1 MLKASPAQ
9 SRIRYLA
16 QSTTMPTSSQ
26 LDKAIDAATLERL
39 RATLHFVCAKSKV
52 ASKLVSAALLVPDD
66 AAGTSR
72 KRKAGEDNS
81 TLRYETCVQC
91 KEEYDTTTNDKY
103 SCQWHDGR
111 VPIHVQ
117 SRHTSLTRTR

>member
-1 MLKASPAQ
+1 MML
-9 SRIRYLA
+9 
-16 QSTTMPTSSQ
+16 TSSQ

-39 RATLHFVCAKSKV
+39 RATLHLVCAKSEA

-66 AAGTSR
+66 AASTSR
-72 KRKAGEDNS
+72 KRKAGEDDS

-111 VPIHVQ
+111 ASIRVL
-117 SRHTSLTRTR
+117 SRHTSLTPTR